1 MAPTVNAEDAGS
13 ELFGTLVSDIQD
25 GVTVSDNAITG
36 TLKYLDTGDIADYWG
51 AGNFVALKFTNI
63 PAEATS
69 VMVGLDPSQGTGL
82 VEIISDP
89 DKNGVFKISDKDT
102 QVFKVVV
109 TDGTNTTTK
118 TYDLTGLTLETA

>member
-1 MAPTVNAEDAGS
+1 
-13 ELFGTLVSDIQD
+13 
-25 GVTVSDNAITG
+25 
-36 TLKYLDTGDIADYWG
+36 
-51 AGNFVALKFTNI
+51 
-63 PAEATS
+63 
-69 VMVGLDPSQGTGL
+69 MVGLDPSQGTGL

>member
-25 GVTVSDNAITG
+25 GVTVSDDAITG
-36 TLKYLDTGDIADYWG
+36 TLKYLDTGDIANYWG
-51 AGNFVALKFTNI
+51 AGNFIALKFTNI

-69 VMVGLDPSQGTGL
+69 VRVGLDPSQGDGL

-118 TYDLTGLTLETA
+118 TYDLTGLILETE